1 MGNRKSKFK
10 IRVSKNIFSR
20 QFIVILLLVFQVIL
34 LGVSFLTLTQYIH
47 YIYLINLIISF
58 ILVVY
63 IVNRQESPEFKIAW
77 LTFMCLLPIFGILY
91 YLYIELSP
99 KWKKNAIK
107 VQKLI
112 KDTAYLLDGDEK
124 VFNKAAHEL
133 PEQTGLLNFLQKNGP
148 YPVYNETDVTY
159 YNEGEKGFEAIKT
172 ALKSAK
178 SYIFMEYFA
187 VAPGRLLDEIV
198 EILIERVD
206 SGVEVRFMYDGFSHT
221 KTLPDDFPIRLRE
234 MGILVNVFEP
244 LNPFLSTD
252 QNYRDHRKI
261 TVVDGKVAFAGGFN
275 LGDEYVNFI
284 HPFGHWKD
292 VVAELNGD
300 AVKTFVVLFL
310 QNWHLEGNKQKEIWE
325 DYIDTN
331 TNTNTNTDNDINRLK
346 DNQSKVEK
354 GFVVPYADSPNIP
367 NEFGE
372 TVYIDILNQ
381 AKDYVWIMSP
391 YMILGSTIL
400 KTIVYAGKRGVDVKI
415 IIPHIPDKKIPFL
428 IARSFYPELI
438 NAGIKIYE
446 YTPGFVHAKV
456 LVSDGI
462 VATVGSYNMDSRS
475 FYFNYEV
482 GVWLANCSAI
492 KDIAEDYE
500 NTRLECQ
507 EMKISDYKELSLP
520 SRIAGKILRIFGPL
534 M

>member
-1 MGNRKSKFK
+1 M
-10 IRVSKNIFSR
+10 V
-20 QFIVILLLVFQVIL
+20 
-34 LGVSFLTLTQYIH
+34 
-47 YIYLINLIISF
+47 NLIISF

-99 KWKKNAIK
+99 KWKENAIK

-112 KDTAYLLDGDEK
+112 HDTAYLLNGDKK
-124 VFNKAAHEL
+124 VFNKVANKM
-133 PEQTGLLNFLQKNGP
+133 PEQAGLLNFLQKNGP
-148 YPVYNETDVTY
+148 YPVYDETYVTY
-159 YNEGEKGFEAIKT
+159 YNEGEKGFEAIKS

-198 EILIERVD
+198 EILIERAD

-221 KTLPDDFPIRLRE
+221 KTLPDDFPVRLRE

-261 TVVDGKVAFAGGFN
+261 TVVDGKAAFTGGFN
-275 LGDEYVNFI
+275 LGDEYANFI

-292 VVAELNGD
+292 VVVELKGD

-310 QNWHLEGNKQKEIWE
+310 QNWHLEGDKRKDIWE
-325 DYIDTN
+325 NYFAT
-331 TNTNTNTDNDINRLK
+331 DINGPM
-346 DNQSKVEK
+346 DNQIKLEK

-367 NEFGE
+367 NEIGE

-381 AKDYVWIMSP
+381 AKEYVWIMSP
-391 YMILGSTIL
+391 YLILGSAIL
-400 KTIVYAGKRGVDVKI
+400 KAIAYAGKRGVDVKI
-415 IIPHIPDKKIPFL
+415 MIPHIPDKKIPFL
-428 IARSFYPELI
+428 IARSFYPELM
-438 NAGIKIYE
+438 NAGVKIYE

-456 LVSDGI
+456 FVSDDS

-475 FYFNYEV
+475 FYLNYEV
-482 GVWLANCSAI
+482 GVWLAHCTAV
-492 KDIAEDYE
+492 KDIADDYE
-500 NTRLECQ
+500 KTRLECQ
-507 EMKISDYKELSLP
+507 EMKLSDYKALSLP
-520 SRIAGKILRIFGPL
+520 SRIAGKVLRLFGPL

>member
-1 MGNRKSKFK
+1 MGSRKSKFK
-10 IRVSKNIFSR
+10 IKISKNIFSR
-20 QFIVILLLVFQVIL
+20 RFIVILLLVFQVIL
-34 LGVSFLTLTQYIH
+34 LGVSFLMLTQYIH
-47 YIYLINLIISF
+47 YVYIVNLIISF

-99 KWKKNAIK
+99 KWKEKAIK

-112 KDTAYLLDGDEK
+112 HDTAYLLDGDKK
-124 VFNKAAHEL
+124 VFNKAANEM
-133 PEQTGLLNFLQKNGP
+133 PEKAGLLNFLQKNGP
-148 YPVYNETDVTY
+148 YPVYNETYVTY
-159 YNEGEKGFEAIKT
+159 YSEGEKGFEAIKT
-172 ALKSAK
+172 ALKSAE

-198 EILIERVD
+198 EILIERAD

-221 KTLPDDFPIRLRE
+221 KTLPDDFPVRLKE

-292 VVAELNGD
+292 VVVKLNGD

-310 QNWHLEGNKQKEIWE
+310 QNWHLEGNKQKDIWE

-331 TNTNTNTDNDINRLK
+331 TNTNTDTDTEVNRLK
-346 DNQSKVEK
+346 DNQSKVGK
-354 GFVVPYADSPNIP
+354 GFVAPYADSPNIP
-367 NEFGE
+367 NEIGE
-372 TVYIDILNQ
+372 AVYINILN
-381 AKDYVWIMSP
+381 
-391 YMILGSTIL
+391 
-400 KTIVYAGKRGVDVKI
+400 
-415 IIPHIPDKKIPFL
+415 
-428 IARSFYPELI
+428 
-438 NAGIKIYE
+438 
-446 YTPGFVHAKV
+446 
-456 LVSDGI
+456 
-462 VATVGSYNMDSRS
+462 
-475 FYFNYEV
+475 
-482 GVWLANCSAI
+482 
-492 KDIAEDYE
+492 
-500 NTRLECQ
+500 
-507 EMKISDYKELSLP
+507 LSL
-520 SRIAGKILRIFGPL
+520 IH
-534 M
+534 